1 MRLRGKV
8 ALLTGAAAAIKGE
21 LMGFGGAAAHLFVRE
36 GAKVVLTDIRDDLG
50 ERAAASLRAEGHDA
64 RYLRLD
70 VTSEQNWAQVVDAV
84 MAAHGRLDILFN
96 NAGVSFPAKVED
108 TTVEIW
114 DRELNVHAKGIFLG
128 TRTAIPAMRKG
139 GGGSIINTSSVMGI
153 VGHSHLAGLFGRQ
166 GRHRDLHQVGG
177 AAICGGKYPHQFGA
191 PGLCGHAADVAA
203 LQRSACAPGAARS
216 HADGSA
222 RHRPGYRQWRAVP
235 GVRRIILG
243 HRLGTGD
250 RWRHDGAVSADRSTA
265 RRRAGGGRPSSDP
278 SSEFSSPPSGAER
291 VRVRWGTPNTQHV
304 LSKRRMPQ

>member
-1 MRLRGKV
+1 MRLQGKI

-64 RYLRLD
+64 RYMHLD

-96 NAGVSFPAKVED
+96 NAGVSFPGKVED
-108 TTVEIW
+108 ITVEIW
-114 DRELNVHAKGIFLG
+114 DRELGVHAKGVFLG

-153 VGHSHLAGLFGRQ
+153 VGSPTSPAYSAAK
-166 GRHRDLHQVGG
+166 G
-177 AAICGGKYPHQFGA
+177 AIAIFTKS
-191 PGLCGHAADVAA
+191 AA
-203 LQRSACAPGAARS
+203 LQYAGENIRINSVHPGYADTPLTKTRFSDPAVRQHCSIARRW
-216 HADGSA
+216 AA
-222 RHRPGYRQWRAVP
+222 RHRRGYRQWRAVP
-235 GVRRIILG
+235 GIRRMSLG

-250 RWRHDGAVSADRSTA
+250 RWRHDGAVNADRSSASRTPPGPA
-265 RRRAGGGRPSSDP
+265 ICGPSQACLGR
-278 SSEFSSPPSGAER
+278 
-291 VRVRWGTPNTQHV
+291 
-304 LSKRRMPQ
+304 